1 MSYTSSLGS
10 KKRSHLSLAGITFI
24 LIILSSLIFSACAA
38 DAGVNGN
45 GSNNG
50 QGNGN
55 NGVCSGY
62 NNCNNNGNQNPNG
75 GQPSGGGNQNSGNN
89 SQLNTSGGS
98 DPTNGNGQEFTQ
110 QNTVQG
116 PAIVEWWT
124 GDVNG
129 NNQAINC
136 GTFKLPSG
144 QSLTWTHL
152 GHFWTYASDAA
163 VNAVWDAHVRA
174 YQAKSVNGLCS
185 VGSPPS

>member
-1 MSYTSSLGS
+1 MNNNPHKVLHNIYLFLGIIVACIVIWQFMVQFVVPKFQTSTIS
-10 KKRSHLSLAGITFI
+10 TTT
-24 LIILSSLIFSACAA
+24 
-38 DAGVNGN
+38 GVN
-45 GSNNG
+45 S
-50 QGNGN
+50 
-55 NGVCSGY
+55 
-62 NNCNNNGNQNPNG
+62 
-75 GQPSGGGNQNSGNN
+75 PSGGG
-89 SQLNTSGGS
+89 
-98 DPTNGNGQEFTQ
+98 DPTNGSGQEFTQ

-144 QSLTWTHL
+144 QSFTWTHL

-163 VNAVWDAHVRA
+163 VNAEWDAHVRA
-174 YQAKSVNGLCS
+174 YQAKSVNALCT